1 MKFDI
6 FLETIKKNVELALGS
21 AYVLHC
27 SCVRKNN
34 GVSYHGIVIRHGNE
48 QVCPTVYLD
57 RYYEAF
63 CQGESIEKITE
74 EVLRQYRS
82 SVTCQIPSG
91 LELTYEKIKGKV
103 VYRLVNRERN
113 KELLEECP
121 ATDFLDLAVTY
132 HILLDGISEREQAS
146 IRITKEMMEMW
157 GIDIKELS
165 ELAEENT
172 KRCLPPV
179 FCSMREILGRLM
191 LEETQRKE
199 LEAGFG
205 EGEKGNGSGDIEELA
220 MKMMEGHE
228 MYVLTNQKSLYGAAA
243 VLYRGLVPELSEKL
257 DTDLYLLPSS
267 VHEFIII
274 PSEMGLKK
282 EELVEM
288 VRSVNAEQLPK
299 EDFLSDYIYY
309 YCRKKEKFQKL

>member
-1 MKFDI
+1 MEFDV
-6 FLETIKKNVELALGS
+6 FLETIKKKVELALGRG
-21 AYVLHC
+21 YTLHC
-27 SCVRKNN
+27 SRVRKNN
-34 GVSYHGIVIRHGNE
+34 GVSYHGIIIRRGKE

-63 CQGESIEKITE
+63 CQGESMEKITE
-74 EVLRQYRS
+74 AVLQQYRS
-82 SVTCQIPSG
+82 AVACHISSG
-91 LELTYEKIKGKV
+91 LDLSYEKIREKI
-103 VYRLVNRERN
+103 VYRLVNREKN
-113 KELLEECP
+113 QELLEECP
-121 ATDFLDLAVTY
+121 ITGFLDLAVTY
-132 HILLDGISEREQAS
+132 HILLDGISEKEQAS

-220 MKMMEGHE
+220 MKMMEGQE
-228 MYVLTNQKSLYGAAA
+228 LYVLTNKKSLYGAAA
-243 VLYRGLVPELSEKL
+243 VLYEGLVAELSEKM

-267 VHEFIII
+267 VHEFILVPAEI
-274 PSEMGLKK
+274 GLKK
-282 EELVEM
+282 EELMEM
-288 VRSVNAEQLPK
+288 VRSVNDTQLPK
-299 EDFLSDYIYY
+299 EDFLSDFIYY